1 MKCVLTV
8 AGLGTR
14 LLPLTKETPK
24 EMLPIYS
31 KSKKGKL
38 ILKPILQVIYES
50 LYEYKINEFCFV
62 TGRTKR
68 AVRDHFKPDYGLVN
82 FLKKQNKTELAD
94 TLNDFFLKVKRS
106 HISFI
111 YQPKPIGFG
120 DAIFR
125 SKKFVGND
133 NYFLLHA
140 GDDIVISKNN
150 DHLRR
155 LENGFLKHRADI
167 ALLLEKV
174 KDPSKYGVVS
184 GPYLEK
190 GILQINSMVEKPKN
204 PPSKNAIIAIYLFKP
219 IIFKYL
225 MEAKKTENN
234 PEMQLAKAF
243 NIALERGSKMI
254 GVFLKKDEKRIDVG
268 TPETYSKVLSSIRN
282 IID

>member
-31 KSKKGKL
+31 RSKKGKL
-38 ILKPILQVIYES
+38 VLKPVLQVIYES
-50 LYEYKINEFCFV
+50 LYEYKIKEFCFV
-62 TGRTKR
+62 IGRTKR
-68 AVRDHFKPDYGLVN
+68 AVKDHFKPDNELLSL
-82 FLKKQNKTELAD
+82 LKKQKKSELAD
-94 TLNDFFLKVKRS
+94 TLKDFFIKVKRS
-106 HISFI
+106 RISFV

-125 SKKFVGND
+125 SKKFVVND

-155 LENGFLKHRADI
+155 LQRSFLKYDADV

-190 GILQINSMVEKPKN
+190 ETLQIRNMVEKPKN
-204 PPSKNAIIAIYLFKP
+204 PPSKNAIIAIYILKT

-225 MEAKKTENN
+225 AESK
-234 PEMQLAKAF
+234 
-243 NIALERGSKMI
+243 ILEPQEIK
-254 GVFLKKDEKRIDVG
+254 
-268 TPETYSKVLSSIRN
+268 
-282 IID
+282 

>member
-31 KSKKGKL
+31 RSKKGKL
-38 ILKPILQVIYES
+38 VLKPVLQVIYES
-50 LYEYKINEFCFV
+50 LYEYKIKEFCFV
-62 TGRTKR
+62 IGRTKR
-68 AVRDHFKPDYGLVN
+68 AVKDHFKPDNELLSL
-82 FLKKQNKTELAD
+82 LKKQKKSELAD
-94 TLNDFFLKVKRS
+94 TLKDFFIKVKRS
-106 HISFI
+106 RISFV

-125 SKKFVGND
+125 SKKFVVND

-155 LENGFLKHRADI
+155 LQRSFLKYDADV

-190 GILQINSMVEKPKN
+190 ETLQIRKMVEKPKN
-204 PPSKNAIIAIYLFKP
+204 PPSKNAIIAIYIFKP

-225 MEAKKTENN
+225 AEAKKLEQ

-243 NIALERGSKMI
+243 NIALEGGSKMI
-254 GVFLKKDEKRIDVG
+254 GTFLKKNEKRIDVG
-268 TPETYSKVLSSIRN
+268 TPETYSKVLSSVRN
-282 IID
+282 IIN